1 MKLLS
6 TSQAA
11 SKVGVTSQTIRNWI
25 DEGILKAKRVGN
37 VFYVRASTIE
47 ALVSFDEE
55 DNLHAIRESL
65 DKEKKAYIKEYEEYK
80 ALRNDMRFEKER
92 ARLSY
97 IAINSGV
104 RNNFFKTIVDIL
116 RITNNLKEREANVLI
131 QALKGDS
138 YSAIADNYGLTRERL
153 RQLIEKAMRKCS
165 ELTALEEVVNRL
177 PEVEKENSY
186 LKAEIEKLKNFIAEN
201 NPEVEKVVKESE
213 IDKIVKILDKKIV
226 DCNLSIRAIN
236 GLRAGR
242 VEYHYSHDVKEC
254 GNKVVVPECKTIG
267 DICRLRK
274 DDLSK
279 IRNFGKKT
287 ISEIEDFLYSNN
299 LSFEMDVDAIYK
311 QKMLTK

>member
-65 DKEKKAYIKEYEEYK
+65 DKEKKTYIKEYEEYK
-80 ALRNDMRFEKER
+80 ALRNDMRFDKER

-116 RITNNLKEREANVLI
+116 RITNNLKEREADVLI

-165 ELTALEEVVNRL
+165 ELTALEEIVNRL

-186 LKAEIEKLKNFIAEN
+186 LKAEIEKLKNFIAEG

-213 IDKIVKILDKKIV
+213 LDRIVKILDKKIV

-236 GLRAGR
+236 GLLVGR
-242 VEYHYSHDVKEC
+242 VEYHYSHDTKEC
-254 GNKVVVPECKTIG
+254 GNKVVVPECKTVG

-274 DDLSK
+274 DDLFK
-279 IRNFGKKT
+279 IRNFGKKSV
-287 ISEIEDFLYSNN
+287 SEIEDFLYSNN